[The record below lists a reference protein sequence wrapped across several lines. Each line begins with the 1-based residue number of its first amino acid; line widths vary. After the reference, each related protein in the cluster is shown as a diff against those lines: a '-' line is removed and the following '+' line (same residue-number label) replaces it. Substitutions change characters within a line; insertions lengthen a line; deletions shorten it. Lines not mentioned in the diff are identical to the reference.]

1 MAGKMVGQMA
11 RQMGISNEKAG
22 NLMKKAKKAND
33 GYNMGG
39 MQSMRIP
46 GMGGYEMNRG
56 HGGTVMVVSIGSMS
70 PKPYHREERSEAS
83 TLIQSTENQVRA
95 RHFNNND
102 GKVTF

>member
-46 GMGGYEMNRG
+46 GMGG
-56 HGGTVMVVSIGSMS
+56 
-70 PKPYHREERSEAS
+70 
-83 TLIQSTENQVRA
+83 
-95 RHFNNND
+95 
-102 GKVTF
+102 

>member
-56 HGGTVMVVSIGSMS
+56 HGGAVMVVSIGSRAPRTKS
-70 PKPYHREERSEAS
+70 ALVTLTTTTERGLSDA
-83 TLIQSTENQVRA
+83 
-95 RHFNNND
+95 
-102 GKVTF
+102 

>member
-46 GMGGYEMNRG
+46 GRGGYEMNRG

-70 PKPYHREERSEAS
+70 PKPYHREERSEDS

-102 GKVTF
+102 GKGTF